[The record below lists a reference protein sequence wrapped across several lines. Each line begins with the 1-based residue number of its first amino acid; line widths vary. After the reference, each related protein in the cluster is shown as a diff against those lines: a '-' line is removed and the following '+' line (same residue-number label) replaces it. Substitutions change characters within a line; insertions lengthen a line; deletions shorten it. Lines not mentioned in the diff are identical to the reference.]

1 MKNSIRVS
9 WKPFHLFP
17 FESSY
22 WRQEGGVAAV
32 TALVRLERC
41 PLFAGSYFGWD
52 GEVLVRIEEHFDET
66 KHRKDPNTL
75 LGASCVYVSW
85 VCQREGYVIVPW
97 RVLPGGLALDFRQGL
112 AAFSTRLRA
121 PKLYSTGGFAQAES
135 IRLHR
140 NCHEFWL
147 KYVRNTWG
155 KKTTILSNTF
165 NRMFALIFL
174 RLTATLTSLT

>member
-1 MKNSIRVS
+1 MKKNHVS
-9 WKPFHLFP
+9 LHTGGRKAALLPSLLWFDWKGAPFL
-17 FESSY
+17 
-22 WRQEGGVAAV
+22 QGVI
-32 TALVRLERC
+32 LV
-41 PLFAGSYFGWD
+41 GM
-52 GEVLVRIEEHFDET
+52 EVLVRIEEHFDET

-75 LGASCVYVSW
+75 LGASYVYVRW
-85 VCQREGYVIVPW
+85 VCQRVGYVIVHW

-147 KYVRNTWG
+147 KYGRNPWG

-165 NRMFALIFL
+165 NRMFALILL
-174 RLTATLTSLT
+174 RLTATLTILT